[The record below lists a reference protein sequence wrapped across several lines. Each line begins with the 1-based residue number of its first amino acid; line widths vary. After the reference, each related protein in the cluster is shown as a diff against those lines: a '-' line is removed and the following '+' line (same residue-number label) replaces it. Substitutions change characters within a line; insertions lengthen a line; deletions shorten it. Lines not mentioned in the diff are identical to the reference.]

1 MPTLEQACLG
11 CRPRAGL
18 PRVQLLTPL
27 FNLFKPQFPLCKM
40 WPAVSRLWTPGS
52 LLGAAKA
59 GSVECAWQP
68 HACPWVPH
76 TSSIYPTEAGD
87 VRKPDPAAPH
97 AGARAEGPPLW
108 AAAQGL
114 SEEAPRGC
122 PRLEGCREWAGLGG
136 GSWGSCW
143 KPTLRETNKQKDRDK
158 EAETERQRQRRKEF
172 QLTPKQE
179 VTEWV

>member
-1 MPTLEQACLG
+1 MTSSYRVLDLPASLSIPSDSEGFFLPFYLPPLHPHSLTYSWALPAVRTEQSPMRMYIKMPTLEQACLG

-18 PRVQLLTPL
+18 SGVQLLTPL

-97 AGARAEGPPLW
+97 AGARAEGPPL
-108 AAAQGL
+108 
-114 SEEAPRGC
+114 
-122 PRLEGCREWAGLGG
+122 
-136 GSWGSCW
+136 
-143 KPTLRETNKQKDRDK
+143 
-158 EAETERQRQRRKEF
+158 
-172 QLTPKQE
+172 
-179 VTEWV
+179 